1 MGTTRFSGPVM
12 YSGNGSGNKWF
23 ENLPIGINPD
33 YVCYYDDFTGIDIDD
48 TDDWTKSVL
57 NSGTVTMLADHVG
70 GWAKIAGD
78 GSTDN
83 SGGSLQGNEIWMAQ
97 ASKNIYFEAS
107 VAMSKP
113 ADSDLFV
120 GLAENG
126 TLATGVPFLANNQM
140 GFIVVEGDGRI
151 YGNVDSAGSDT
162 AFDTEIDMVAAAESG
177 ALITNSR
184 RLGFIA
190 RGTGQVE
197 WFVDR
202 NKIGVT
208 TTNIP
213 TVAMTQFFAG
223 ISGSTAAD
231 VHYCD
236 YIWAV
241 QQRTTDGM
249 TQFDTQP

>member
-1 MGTTRFSGPVM
+1 
-12 YSGNGSGNKWF
+12 
-23 ENLPIGINPD
+23 
-33 YVCYYDDFTGIDIDD
+33 
-48 TDDWTKSVL
+48 
-57 NSGTVTMLADHVG
+57 
-70 GWAKIAGD
+70 
-78 GSTDN
+78 
-83 SGGSLQGNEIWMAQ
+83 
-97 ASKNIYFEAS
+97 
-107 VAMSKP
+107 
-113 ADSDLFV
+113 
-120 GLAENG
+120 
-126 TLATGVPFLANNQM
+126 
-140 GFIVVEGDGRI
+140 
-151 YGNVDSAGSDT
+151 
-162 AFDTEIDMVAAAESG
+162 MVAAAESG
-177 ALITNSR
+177 SLITNSR

-249 TQFDTQP
+249 TQFGTQP